1 MTKTAQTSVG
11 PFVPT
16 QVAADAG
23 AAGSAWFKLGD
34 GPWHGTVKCPGGS
47 ELSVEE
53 TPSGWNVTD
62 DSGRKTAA
70 SGSTGAQLEQ
80 LLRRVIAART

>member
-34 GPWHGTVKCPGGS
+34 GPWHGTVTCPNKA

-62 DSGRKTAA
+62 DSGRKT
-70 SGSTGAQLEQ
+70 TGPKLQLEL